1 LAIKSRKIADE
12 PVAAKSHRRYQ
23 PPTNLRSSQNLPID
37 KDKKKQLAFILFLS
51 V

>member
-23 PPTNLRSSQNLPID
+23 PTNLRSSQNLPID